1 MTQQDRLIGR
11 TLGRYKIESLLGRG
25 GLAVV
30 YKATDLLW
38 DLPVAV
44 KVLPEFFATE
54 EEHRQ
59 RFQRE
64 ASTMANLVHPH
75 IMPVRDY
82 GQAEGVTYF
91 VMDYAGG
98 GTLEDRMGRPLS
110 LAEAFALLEPAATA
124 IAYAHRQGVVHR
136 DLKPS
141 NVLFDAEGR
150 PLVADFGIA
159 KLMEESGLT
168 RTRESLGTPE
178 YMAPEQAREAALV
191 AEPAD
196 VYALGAIL
204 YELVTGQAPYQGS
217 TAIDVIEKHKYA
229 PIPSARS
236 ANPQLPP
243 AFDELCRRVL
253 AKEPAGRVQSVEE
266 MMGLLRAVMEGRP
279 LPPDPRAAA
288 PAPSPAP
295 TPPGGVYGTAPGMAP
310 SAAVPQSYG
319 YPPAAAPAPMAP
331 PPGYPAAQPR
341 GRFPVVLLLLAVVAV
356 AAVAAVLYFVLS
368 QPQPDKPYQAALAC
382 IVQEDWDCC
391 IANLEQTLVIDA
403 AYRDAATRLQD
414 CRERQIASIQQAAL
428 DGAWSKV
435 GRCKAAGD
443 WDCVRAT
450 AYEIAIKLDPEDVG
464 ARNEYAEASLQM
476 AREIMASDP
485 QAALG
490 LLNEVRDLDVEALP
504 AGFDQTFN
512 QLDSYLSGVAAHGR
526 GDWQEAIDRLTP
538 ILAFL
543 DGRDR
548 VYDSHVRL
556 CQAALKAGNLETAQQ
571 EATRA
576 LALNPDAVEAA
587 ACAAGITDASYETV
601 MAQAQRYLDD
611 GQWQAAIDTCQQALS
626 IKPDDTASTECIAR
640 ATDGLYQESFSQG
653 QDLLN
658 RCRLDEAIAA
668 FNQALGYRPGD
679 SAAQAGIS
687 QARQLQAPITRK
699 LADSFDDWR
708 TSQGYN
714 GWFYL
719 AQVGGAIQ
727 QIPWG
732 GDYAYWWDRG
742 QGSRIQQDGQ
752 HPGINMEAVRRWTSP
767 VTGVV
772 KVAIQYLLQNGRGN
786 TLLSLRQDGR
796 TVWSQTV
803 FNTTVQSQQEVLTVS
818 AGSNLDLVVNSNG
831 PQTNDFT
838 VLRMT
843 IEQQVQQCEPK

>member
-1 MTQQDRLIGR
+1 MTHEDRLIGR

-38 DLPVAV
+38 EMPVAV

-110 LAEAFALLEPAATA
+110 LPEAFALLEPSANA

-204 YELVTGQAPYQGS
+204 YELVTGQAPYQGN

-243 AFDELCRRVL
+243 AFDEFCRRVL
-253 AKEPAGRVQSVEE
+253 AKEPASRVQSVEE

-279 LPPDPRAAA
+279 LPPDQRAAA
-288 PAPSPAP
+288 PSPPAP
-295 TPPGGVYGTAPGMAP
+295 TPPGGVYGTAPGTAP
-310 SAAVPQSYG
+310 PAALPQGYG
-319 YPPAAAPAPMAP
+319 YPAAAAPGPMAP

-341 GRFPVVLLLLAVVAV
+341 ARFPVALLLLAVVAV
-356 AAVAAVLYFVLS
+356 AAVAAVLYFVLG

-382 IVQEDWDCC
+382 IVQEDWSCC

-414 CRERQIASIQQAAL
+414 CRERQIASTQQATL
-428 DGAWSKV
+428 EGAWSKV
-435 GRCKAAGD
+435 ARCKAAGD
-443 WDCVRAT
+443 LDCVRAT
-450 AYEIAIKLDPEDVG
+450 AYDIAIKLDPEDVG

-526 GDWQEAIDRLTP
+526 GDWQEAIDQLTP

-556 CQAALKAGNLETAQQ
+556 CQAALEAGDLETAQQ
-571 EATRA
+571 EASEA
-576 LALNPDAVEAA
+576 LALSPGAAEAA

-601 MAQAQRYLDD
+601 MAQARRQLDD
-611 GQWQAAIDTCQQALS
+611 GQWLAAIDTCQQALG
-626 IKPDDTASTECIAR
+626 IKPDDAASTDCIAR
-640 ATDGLYQESFSQG
+640 AADGLYQESFSQG
-653 QDLLN
+653 QDLLD

-668 FNQALGYRPGD
+668 FNQALSYRPGD
-679 SAAQAGIS
+679 SAAQAGIG
-687 QARQLQAPITRK
+687 QARQLQTPVTRR
-699 LADSFDDWR
+699 LTDSYDDWR

-714 GWFYL
+714 GWYYL
-719 AQVGGAIQ
+719 AQVGGATQ
-727 QIPWG
+727 EIPWG
-732 GDYAYWWDRG
+732 GDAFWWDRG

-752 HPGINMEAVRRWTSP
+752 HPGSNMDAVRRWRSP
-767 VTGVV
+767 VNGTV
-772 KVAIQYLLQNGRGN
+772 KVYIQYRLQNSPGN

-796 TVWSQTV
+796 SVWSQTV
-803 FNTTVQSQQEVLTVS
+803 FNTNVLSHQTTLDVS
-818 AGSNLDLVVNSNG
+818 AGTNLDLVLNSNG
-831 PQTNDFT
+831 SQTNDFT
-838 VLRMT
+838 MLRMT

>member
-38 DLPVAV
+38 EMPVAV

-110 LAEAFALLEPAATA
+110 LPEAFALLEPAATA

-196 VYALGAIL
+196 VYALGVIL
-204 YELVTGQAPYQGS
+204 YELVAGQAPYQGN

-236 ANPQLPP
+236 ANPHLPP
-243 AFDELCRRVL
+243 AFDEFCRRVL
-253 AKEPAGRVQSVEE
+253 AKEPAGRVQSIEE
-266 MMGLLRAVMEGRP
+266 MMGLLRAVLEGRP
-279 LPPDPRAAA
+279 LPPDQRATA
-288 PAPSPAP
+288 PAPPAP
-295 TPPGGVYGTAPGMAP
+295 MPPGGVYGTAPGMAP
-310 SAAVPQSYG
+310 PAAVSQGYG
-319 YPPAAAPAPMAP
+319 YPAPAAPAPMAS
-331 PPGYPAAQPR
+331 PPGNSAAQQR
-341 GRFPVVLLLLAVVAV
+341 SRFPVALLLLAVVAV
-356 AAVAAVLYFVLS
+356 ATVAAVLYFVLG

-382 IVQEDWDCC
+382 IVQEDWGCC

-403 AYRDAATRLQD
+403 AYRDASTRLQG
-414 CRERQIASIQQAAL
+414 CRERQIASTQQAAL
-428 DGAWSKV
+428 EGAWSRV
-435 GRCKAAGD
+435 ARCKAAGD
-443 WDCVRAT
+443 WDCVRA
-450 AYEIAIKLDPEDVG
+450 AAFDIALKLDPQDVG
-464 ARNEYAEASLQM
+464 ARKEYAEASLLA
-476 AREIMASDP
+476 AREVMASDP
-485 QAALG
+485 EAALG
-490 LLNEVRDLDVEALP
+490 LLNEVRDLDVDPLP
-504 AGFDQTFN
+504 AGFDQTFH
-512 QLDSYLSGVAAHGR
+512 QLDSYLSGVSAYGQ
-526 GDWQEAIDRLTP
+526 GDWQEAIDQLTP
-538 ILAFL
+538 NLAFL
-543 DGRDR
+543 DGSEL

-556 CQAALKAGNLETAQQ
+556 CQAALKAGDLETAQQ
-571 EATRA
+571 EASKA
-576 LALNPDAVEAA
+576 LALNPDAAEAA
-587 ACAAGITDASYETV
+587 ACAVGITDASYETV

-611 GQWQAAIDTCQQALS
+611 GQWQAAKDTCQQALS
-626 IKPDDTASTECIAR
+626 LKPDDAASTECIVR
-640 ATDGLYQESFSQG
+640 ATEGLYQESFAQG

-658 RCRLDEAIAA
+658 HCRLDEAIAA
-668 FNQALGYRPGD
+668 FNQALSHRPGD
-679 SAAQAGIS
+679 SAAQAGID
-687 QARQLQAPITRK
+687 QAQQLKMPILRR
-699 LADSFDDWR
+699 LADSYDDWR

-714 GWFYL
+714 GWYYL
-719 AQVGGAIQ
+719 ARAGGNMQ

-732 GDYAYWWDRG
+732 GDFAFWWDRRE
-742 QGSRIQQDGQ
+742 GSRIQQDGQ
-752 HPGINMEAVRRWTSP
+752 HPGSSVEVVRRWSSP
-767 VTGVV
+767 VSGKV
-772 KVAIQYLLQNGRGN
+772 KVYLQFALQNGRGG
-786 TLLSLRQDGR
+786 TQLILRQDGR
-796 TVWSQTV
+796 DVWGQYIGHTDIRSHQVTLDV
-803 FNTTVQSQQEVLTVS
+803 TSNANLDLALNS
-818 AGSNLDLVVNSNG
+818 AGS
-831 PQTNDFT
+831 QTNDFT
-838 VLRMT
+838 LLRMT